1 MNIFRF
7 FNHSSEKEFAGD
19 LVERLLKELP
29 PRLMEQHHKVLSV
42 NKITRLLE
50 RNGQLATSY
59 QQANR
64 LGVMKR
70 AVLANHFKW
79 RLKNSGYP
87 DDFVDV
93 ATESLVVSLT
103 NAAGLKSTKS

>member
-1 MNIFRF
+1 MKILRF
-7 FNHSSEKEFAGD
+7 FNHSLEKEFARD
-19 LVERLLKELP
+19 LVERLVKELP

-59 QQANR
+59 QQEHG

-70 AVLANHFKW
+70 AVLANNYKW
-79 RLKNSGYP
+79 QLKNCGYP

-103 NAAGLKSTKS
+103 KAAGVAKTKA

>member
-7 FNHSSEKEFAGD
+7 FNHSAEKDFARS

-50 RNGQLATSY
+50 RTGQLATSY
-59 QQANR
+59 QQEHG

-70 AVLANHFKW
+70 AVLANNFKW
-79 RLKNSGYP
+79 QLKSSGYP

-93 ATESLVVSLT
+93 ATESLVVALT
-103 NAAGLKSTKS
+103 KAADLPKAKP